1 MSSAGHARPAPS
13 VPRAPGAGTPSP
25 VSFSSTTIFPLPLR
39 KGPRESGFCFLFL
52 IYSFSS
58 TGRTQGLNTL
68 QVSSLRRSA
77 ALASEDTAPTF
88 TFSRSRW
95 NTVREKVKPAG
106 HEQSRTIRS
115 FNPAAPKSYSEGPPR
130 PNPNLQP
137 AQGVKSTDMTR
148 LKPAASRLC
157 SGPPCLH
164 LLLSLRLRSVPS
176 HWLIALSRS

>member
-1 MSSAGHARPAPS
+1 MFYNNKKKNNKTKQKKLAWAATDHTYLIVRRQRPRHCVLCRACQASPS
-13 VPRAPGAGTPSP
+13 DPELPELVLPAQFHFPPRQYSP
-25 VSFSSTTIFPLPLR
+25 CQRLSRAWLR

-106 HEQSRTIRS
+106 HEQS
-115 FNPAAPKSYSEGPPR
+115 
-130 PNPNLQP
+130 
-137 AQGVKSTDMTR
+137 
-148 LKPAASRLC
+148 
-157 SGPPCLH
+157 
-164 LLLSLRLRSVPS
+164 VPS
-176 HWLIALSRS
+176 TQQHQRATRRALLAPTPTCSRRRE